1 MPGDDISW
9 DERYATKNTPW
20 DSGQPSEELK
30 RVLAE
35 FAIAPCETLE
45 IGCGTGTNA
54 VYLAQQGFTV
64 TAVDIVPLALDQARE
79 RARRAGVSVNF
90 MLGDVFGPLVL
101 GRTFPFVFDRG
112 VYHHA
117 RKVALD

>member
-1 MPGDDISW
+1 MIGARPVWPMPDVWPGGPIGHCTMIEPGDDISW

-20 DSGQPSEELK
+20 DSGQASEELK

-35 FAIAPCETLE
+35 RRIGPCEALE

-64 TAVDIVPLALDQARE
+64 TAVDVVPLAVEQARE
-79 RARRAGVSVNF
+79 RARRAG
-90 MLGDVFGPLVL
+90 
-101 GRTFPFVFDRG
+101 
-112 VYHHA
+112 
-117 RKVALD
+117 